1 MKLQDIPFIARTRQN
16 HGLEHATIHVLS
28 QQNPA
33 LRVVGRTTPN
43 GFYLYGNLTTKKVR
57 SAVEQALS
65 RLQQG
70 EAHLAVHANCGT
82 NLVTAGFLAGLFSF
96 VALLPRS
103 RRRLD
108 QLPLAVMAA
117 TLAVV
122 AAQPLGRVVQANV
135 TTTSH
140 VRNLL
145 IKRITRRQQNRL
157 IVHHIETAA
166 Y

>member
-1 MKLQDIPFIARTRQN
+1 MIIRQQI
-16 HGLEHATIHVLS
+16 LLLS
-28 QQNPA
+28 VNLPCFFDFLDECCLVEPGA
-33 LRVVGRTTPN
+33 KERASV
-43 GFYLYGNLTTKKVR
+43 LYGR
-57 SAVEQALS
+57 FVEWY
-65 RLQQG
+65 
-70 EAHLAVHANCGT
+70 HANCGT